1 MGEPKSIAIVGGMR
15 ATTPLDRII
24 SNLGMTKLA
33 SSVFH

>member
-15 ATTPLDRII
+15 STPSLYRII
-24 SNLGMTKLA
+24 SNLGTEKLA